1 MKIWNVTHRGKK
13 VYQVVIKY
21 EDPNGLTKIKKFLHP
36 KRYIA
41 IENATKW
48 EKEYKNKTPSL
59 SDNGY
64 TIGHVNTKLEKEW
77 DKRIELKRLDVFDQE
92 GLEEDTVERY
102 KDSRK
107 ALFKILGNGDEKQAI
122 HFPLSN
128 ITYEWYSDFLDD
140 MFAKHKFSKSKAKRV
155 RNFLNSLLTKAEQLN
170 WFQSPHHRYKEKPTQ
185 YRPLH
190 QPRAMT
196 PKEAKKLLISLENT
210 FNSALNR
217 DEIGDYSENGFAHKF
232 QELSFIY
239 IIQYPTGIRWGEAAG
254 LSYED
259 FNWHNLTITIR
270 NSRNVRNSKITP
282 TKAAK
287 LRVADA
293 MMGERIVPIPKK
305 LKYFF
310 DTYTRQKCI
319 KSGHLFDVGYKYSLD
334 YLKSKCDKLG
344 FDSSIVDTKMFR
356 RFIISEWQ
364 KSGVDSRTIA
374 LRVGHNDTKTQIG
387 YATFSDPNA
396 QQDMS
401 KLIAR
406 IY

>member
-1 MKIWNVTHRGKK
+1 
-13 VYQVVIKY
+13 
-21 EDPNGLTKIKKFLHP
+21 
-36 KRYIA
+36 
-41 IENATKW
+41 
-48 EKEYKNKTPSL
+48 
-59 SDNGY
+59 
-64 TIGHVNTKLEKEW
+64 
-77 DKRIELKRLDVFDQE
+77 
-92 GLEEDTVERY
+92 
-102 KDSRK
+102 
-107 ALFKILGNGDEKQAI
+107 
-122 HFPLSN
+122 
-128 ITYEWYSDFLDD
+128 

-155 RNFLNSLLTKAEQLN
+155 RNFLNTLLTKAEQLN

-196 PKEAKKLLISLENT
+196 PKEAKKLLISLEKT

-259 FNWHNLTITIR
+259 FNWHNKTITIR

-310 DTYTRQKCI
+310 DTYTRQKSI
-319 KSGHLFDVGYKYSLD
+319 KSGYLFDVGYKYSLD